1 MFNGTFVVMAIVL
14 LVNFKIMVNQY
25 EHTWISHFWIWGSML
40 WFYAFFGAESMGYL
54 PSELQ
59 GMLPL
64 MMTFTSTYLLLILM
78 IAGFLLVDHGMLLL
92 ENWYDSKIEMQ
103 DRI

>member
-54 PSELQ
+54 PSEL
-59 GMLPL
+59 
-64 MMTFTSTYLLLILM
+64 
-78 IAGFLLVDHGMLLL
+78 
-92 ENWYDSKIEMQ
+92 
-103 DRI
+103 